1 MRKRGT
7 QKFML
12 VGGKLEPGETAER
25 AAQREVAE
33 EVGAVISQEDLQL
46 LGRFHSPAANEA
58 DTWISSTVFTID
70 LDEQAQQLLPQ
81 AEIEELRPLDLR
93 PEAVAEA
100 EAALAPLVRRQ
111 VIPLL
116 RRRDRRF
123 FSAGQ
128 R

>member
-1 MRKRGT
+1 M
-7 QKFML
+7 
-12 VGGKLEPGETAER
+12 
-25 AAQREVAE
+25 
-33 EVGAVISQEDLQL
+33 
-46 LGRFHSPAANEA
+46 SPFLHH
-58 DTWISSTVFTID
+58 W
-70 LDEQAQQLLPQ
+70 EQAQQLLPQ

-123 FSAGQ
+123 FSAGP